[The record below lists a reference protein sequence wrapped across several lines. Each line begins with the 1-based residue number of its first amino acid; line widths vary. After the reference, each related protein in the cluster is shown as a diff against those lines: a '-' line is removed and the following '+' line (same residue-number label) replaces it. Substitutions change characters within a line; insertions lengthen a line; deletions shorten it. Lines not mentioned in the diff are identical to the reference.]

1 MPKKSS
7 LPIIDLEM
15 HVPAGLT
22 AVRRSHG
29 WPGLFL
35 QERRG
40 HSGTVSYLG
49 GPRQHVLYCFLK
61 ALPSQ
66 VILEEETRL
75 IRYQAGECRFTP
87 SGHSV
92 EFSWTGEAQA
102 LVLGIEPWFLQGVAA
117 ELGITQSFPAQL
129 NFQKLGAQHAAAVL
143 LRQLGEELSASAGV
157 AIVTESL
164 ARAIVVQ
171 LLREFGDVRPA
182 KAMPAA
188 PPVAVLRAVELMRQ
202 RLAHSLSLEE
212 MAQASGVS
220 PFHFARQ
227 FKAATGH
234 PPHEYLMRLRVDH
247 AQELIARQGRNW
259 TLAAIAHESG
269 FADQSHMSR
278 HFRRVLGVTPG
289 EFAEAQRG
297 GAVPQRA
304 R

>member
-1 MPKKSS
+1 MPRKPT
-7 LPIIDLEM
+7 LPIIDLET

-40 HSGTVSYLG
+40 HSSTVSYLG

-61 ALPSQ
+61 NLTSE
-66 VILEEETRL
+66 VSLEDETRT
-75 IRYQAGECRFTP
+75 IRYGVGESRFTP

-92 EFSWTGEAQA
+92 EFSWKGEAQA

-117 ELGITQSFPAQL
+117 ELGAPPNFPAHL
-129 NFQKLGAQHAAAVL
+129 NFRKLGAQHPASVL
-143 LRQLGEELSASAGV
+143 LRQLGEELQASAGV
-157 AIVTESL
+157 AVMTESL

-171 LLREFGDVRPA
+171 LLREFGGVRAPR
-182 KAMPAA
+182 AMPAA

-289 EFAEAQRG
+289 EFAEAQRHSS
-297 GAVPQRA
+297 QSQSA